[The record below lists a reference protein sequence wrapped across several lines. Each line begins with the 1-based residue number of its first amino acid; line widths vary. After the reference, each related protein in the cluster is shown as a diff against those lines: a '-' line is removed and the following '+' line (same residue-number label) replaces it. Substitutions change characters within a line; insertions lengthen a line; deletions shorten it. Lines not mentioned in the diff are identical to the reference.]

1 MSCLMSRPMKV
12 TNDDYSDYD
21 DGSYDGVIDD
31 QIYDN
36 ESNEDCDVELD
47 TSIWD
52 VYEDDDTMIR
62 SLIYLRKWC

>member
-1 MSCLMSRPMKV
+1 MSRPMKV

-21 DGSYDGVIDD
+21 DWSYDGVIDD

-62 SLIYLRKWC
+62 SSIHLR